1 MIEVNNESYCTC
13 YTNCSYDVDELKVR
27 IEKSGVLDVVGPSDT
42 VLVKPNWVQ
51 ERHQT
56 KDEWVQMITH
66 PTVITAVVELL
77 AERLGEGSKLIVGDS
92 PMTPANFE
100 EIIALMPHEAW
111 KGLCESKG
119 ISFGLIDMRNEQ
131 WSTSDDGVILSS
143 RTLPGDPAGRV
154 LFNLKGEESEFWGK
168 AVPPAG
174 LYGASYDLSET
185 NKAHDGY
192 NNLYEMGGSVI
203 DADVFVNLPKMKTH
217 RKAGM
222 TCSLKNLVGVS
233 TNKNLLPHHTMG
245 TPDEGGDQF
254 SGSSGSQKL
263 EGAMTKRAK
272 SIANAIGP
280 LAYLL
285 VPLKRIAKMLWGDN
299 KKVARNGGWWG
310 NDTLWR
316 TILDLNKVL
325 FYGNAEGE
333 LDETTKK
340 RYVSIVD
347 GIVAGEGEGPLEPDA
362 VEVGALVC
370 GNNPVAV
377 DLVVSRLMGF
387 DYRRVPSVSY
397 AFSIRRYPLFKG
409 GPEDIRCRVDD
420 DGLISAVSLPPLRHL
435 RPAAGWVGH
444 VELEAETGR

>member
-1 MIEVNNESYCTC
+1 MTETSNENCCSC
-13 YTNCSYDVDELKVR
+13 YTNCSYDVCELKLR
-27 IEKSGVLDVVGPSDT
+27 IDKSGVLDVVGPSDT

-66 PTVITAVVELL
+66 PAVITAVVELL
-77 AERLGEGSKLIVGDS
+77 VERLERGSKLIVGDS

-100 EIIALMPHEAW
+100 EIVALMPHEAW
-111 KGLCESKG
+111 RDLCQSKG
-119 ISFGLIDMRNEQ
+119 ISFELIDMRNEQ
-131 WSTSDDGVILSS
+131 WSTSNDGVILSS
-143 RTLPGDPAGRV
+143 RTLSGDPAGSF
-154 LFNLKGEESEFWGK
+154 LFNLRDEESEFWGK

-174 LYGASYDLSET
+174 LYGASYDLAET
-185 NKAHDGY
+185 NKAHDGH
-192 NNLYEMGGSVI
+192 NNLYEMAGSVI
-203 DADVFVNLPKMKTH
+203 NADVFVNLPKMKTH

-254 SGSSGSQKL
+254 SSSSGSQKL
-263 EGAMTKRAK
+263 EGAMTKGAK
-272 SIANAIGP
+272 SVANAIGP

-285 VPLKRIAKMLWGDN
+285 VPLKKMAKLLWGDN

-333 LDETTKK
+333 LNESSRK
-340 RYVSIVD
+340 RYISIVD

-377 DLVVSRLMGF
+377 DFVVAHLMGF
-387 DYRRVPSVSY
+387 DYRRVPSVSN
-397 AFSIRRYPLFKG
+397 AFSIRRYPLFTG
-409 GPEDIRCRVDD
+409 GPEDIRCRLDD
-420 DGLISAVSLPPLRHL
+420 EDWVPAISLSPLCRF

-444 VELEAETGR
+444 VEIEAERER